1 MISDSTARALLL
13 IRNHKIDSPR
23 QFARFMWPD
32 SDGWKRHSKA
42 GPNGVSRGGGMNLAA
57 GGYLGKLERRRL
69 IRRSITVVLPY
80 RLTEEG
86 SAALDEWKKA
96 RSDRLLFETVGR
108 P

>member
-1 MISDSTARALLL
+1 MISDLTAKALLL

-32 SDGWKRHSKA
+32 SAGWKRTSKA
-42 GPNGVSRGGGMNLAA
+42 GPNGTSRGGGMNLAA
-57 GGYLGKLERRRL
+57 GGYLGKLERRKL

-86 SAALDEWKKA
+86 NAALDEWQRA
-96 RSDRLLFETVGR
+96 RPDR
-108 P
+108 